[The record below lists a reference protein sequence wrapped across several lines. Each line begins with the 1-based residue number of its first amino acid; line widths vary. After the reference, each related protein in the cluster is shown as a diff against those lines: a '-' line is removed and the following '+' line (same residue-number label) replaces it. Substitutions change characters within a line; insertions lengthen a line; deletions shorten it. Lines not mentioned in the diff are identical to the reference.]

1 MLERYQV
8 VPNPGLAFKLMAVI
22 TLTAGT
28 AFIMWLG
35 EQMTARGIGNGIS
48 ILITAGILAALPE
61 AVVQQIALF
70 SGDAHDVVKTI
81 FLVIFAVVTI
91 MAIVYVQDGVR
102 KIPVQYAKRVVG
114 RRVYGGQ
121 NTYIPLRV
129 NQAGVIPVIFASS
142 ILMFPA
148 MVLNW
153 VQTLEFMQPHL
164 GKWWVNWLLNIFN
177 YNTATYIIIYVA
189 LIIFFTYFY
198 TAITFNVQDLADNM
212 KKYGGFIP
220 GIRAGQKTVEF
231 LERTVSRVTLAGGVF
246 LAVVSVIPNFLI
258 SFMNVTFYFG
268 GTALL
273 IVVGVAMDTMRQL
286 ESHLVTRHYEGFMK
300 KKGLR

>member
-8 VPNPGLAFKLMAVI
+8 VPNPGIGFKLMAVI

-35 EQMTARGIGNGIS
+35 EQMTSRGIGNGIS
-48 ILITAGILAALPE
+48 ILITAGILASLPE
-61 AVVQQIALF
+61 AIVQQIALF

-81 FLVIFAVVTI
+81 FLLIFVIITI

-142 ILMFPA
+142 ILMFPS
-148 MVLNW
+148 MVFNW
-153 VQTLEFMQPHL
+153 IQSLESMQEAIKNPIVF
-164 GKWWVNWLLNIFN
+164 WFLNIFN
-177 YNTATYIIIYVA
+177 YNTASYIIIYVA

-220 GIRAGQKTVEF
+220 GIRAGAKTVEF

-246 LAVVSVIPNFLI
+246 LAIVAVIPNFLI
-258 SFMNVTFYFG
+258 KFMNVSFYFG

-273 IVVGVAMDTMRQL
+273 IVVGVALDTMRQL